1 MDVSASWTNSMNG
14 CNFYVLHKTN
24 LNDSAWTTN
33 TTPYAVTGAVT
44 RISLTNDFPQAY
56 FKLTDRKP

>member
-1 MDVSASWTNSMNG
+1 MNG

-24 LNDSAWTTN
+24 LNDSAWITN

-44 RISLTNDFPQAY
+44 RISLTNDSPQAY